1 MAKVTTEAKVGLFVL
16 LGIALLVFMS
26 LRLGEFRIFGPKGYK
41 VYAIFDSAAGLKL
54 NVPVEIAGVEVGRV
68 AAVELE
74 DGKARVTLRI
84 KPEVRLSQDATAT
97 IRTKGILGDR
107 YIELGPGSPDQP
119 KLADGGK
126 ITKTVAPPELDKLF
140 GTLGEISED
149 VRRVTGTFS
158 DVLGSETAK
167 ASLREIIQ
175 NIRELSANLNR
186 AVQQNMAYFDT
197 TMRNFSQFS
206 GDLRDISGTNKES
219 INAIIASLRTSSENL
234 QGAITAVRQMADKI
248 NQGEGTLGRLVNDPQ
263 TVENLNATLA
273 SLKDI
278 SDRINRG
285 EGSIGKLVN
294 DDETVDNLNEALT
307 GLNRALST
315 QERFKTI
322 LGYRGEFLTERADLK
337 SYLSLQIQP
346 RPDKYYLVE
355 VVQGPFRHDE
365 KSHHGNN
372 QELTFSAEIAK
383 RWGDLLLRGGM
394 IQSSGGF
401 GLDYYLFNDAVKVSF
416 EAFDFNAEHNN
427 PYLRVA
433 ADYTFLE
440 RLYVTV
446 GYDDFI
452 SKHGDASFFVGAGFR
467 FLDEDLK
474 ALLGGG
480 APAAAAAAAH

>member
-26 LRLGEFRIFGPKGYK
+26 LRLGEFRILRPKGYK

-74 DGKARVTLRI
+74 NGKARVTLRI
-84 KPEVRLSQDATAT
+84 RPEVRLSQDATAT
-97 IRTKGILGDR
+97 MRTKGILGDR
-107 YIELGPGSPDQP
+107 YIELQPGTPDQP

-126 ITKTVAPPELDKLF
+126 ISKTVAPPEMDRLLSS
-140 GTLGEISED
+140 LGEISED

-158 DVLGSETAK
+158 DVLGDEAAK
-167 ASLREIIQ
+167 SSLKEIIQ
-175 NIRELSANLNR
+175 NVRELSDNLNR
-186 AVQQNMAYFDT
+186 AVRQNMAYFDAI
-197 TMRNFSQFS
+197 MRNFGQFS
-206 GDLRDISGTNKES
+206 GDLKDISVHNKES
-219 INAIIASLRTSSENL
+219 INAIITSMRTSSENL

-278 SDRINRG
+278 SDRVNRG
-285 EGSIGKLVN
+285 EGSLGKLVR
-294 DDETVDNLNEALT
+294 DEETVDSLNEALT
-307 GLNRALST
+307 GLNRALNQ

-322 LGYRGEFLTERADLK
+322 LGYRGEYLTERADLK
-337 SYLSLQIQP
+337 SYLSLRIQP
-346 RPDKYYLVE
+346 RPDKYYELQVMEAPGRHRRDGHDSDDE
-355 VVQGPFRHDE
+355 VR
-365 KSHHGNN
+365 
-372 QELTFSAEIAK
+372 FSAQIAK
-383 RWGDLLLRGGM
+383 RYHDLVLRGGA
-394 IQSSGGF
+394 IESSGGI
-401 GLDYYLFNDAVKVSF
+401 GLDYYLFDDAVRLSF
-416 EAFDFNAEHNN
+416 EAFDFSAKRNN
-427 PYLRVA
+427 PHLRVA

-440 RLYVTV
+440 HLFLTV

-452 SKHGDASFFVGAGFR
+452 SSHGDASLFIGGGIK

-474 ALLGGG
+474 VLLGGG
-480 APAAAAAAAH
+480 APAAAAAAK

>member
-1 MAKVTTEAKVGLFVL
+1 MARVTTEAKVGLFVL

-26 LRLGEFRIFGPKGYK
+26 LRLGEFRLFRPKGYK

-68 AAVELE
+68 EAVELE
-74 DGKARVTLRI
+74 AGKAQVTLRI
-84 KPEVRLSQDATAT
+84 RPEVRLSQDAAAT

-107 YIELGPGSPDQP
+107 FIELAPGSPDEP

-126 ITKTVAPPELDKLF
+126 ITKTVSPPELDKLF

-149 VRRVTGTFS
+149 VKRVTSTFS
-158 DVLGSETAK
+158 DVLGTETAK

-175 NIRELSANLNR
+175 NVRELSENLNR
-186 AVQQNMAYFDT
+186 SVQQNMAHFDA
-197 TMRNFSQFS
+197 TMKNFSQFS
-206 GDLRDISGTNKES
+206 GDLKDISVTNKES

-234 QGAITAVRQMADKI
+234 QGAITAVRQTADKI

-285 EGSIGKLVN
+285 EGSLGKLVN
-294 DDETVDNLNEALT
+294 DEETVDNLNEALT
-307 GLNRALST
+307 GLNRALSKE
-315 QERFKTI
+315 ERFKTI
-322 LGYRGEFLTERADLK
+322 LGYRGEFLSERGDLK
-337 SYLSLQIQP
+337 SYLSLKIQP

-355 VVQGPFRHDE
+355 VVEGPGRHKEDGRRAEDE
-365 KSHHGNN
+365 V
-372 QELTFSAEIAK
+372 TFSGEIAK
-383 RWGDLLLRGGM
+383 RWGDLLLRGGV
-394 IQSSGGF
+394 IQSTGGF
-401 GLDYYLFNDAVKVSF
+401 GLDYYLFEDAVKVSF
-416 EAFDFNAEHNN
+416 EAFDFGDKHNN

-440 RLYVTV
+440 HLFITV

-452 SKHGDASFFVGAGFR
+452 SRHGDASFFVGAGFR

-474 ALLGGG
+474 SLLGGG
-480 APAAAAAAAH
+480 APAAAAAAK

>member
-1 MAKVTTEAKVGLFVL
+1 MAKMTTEAKVGLFVL

-26 LRLGEFRIFGPKGYK
+26 LRLEEFRIFRPKGYK
-41 VYAIFDSAAGLKL
+41 VYAIFASAAGLKL

-68 AAVELE
+68 AAVELA
-74 DGKARVTLRI
+74 DGKAKVTLRI
-84 KPEVRLSQDATAT
+84 NPAVRLSQDATAT

-107 YIELGPGSPDQP
+107 YIELSPGSPGQP
-119 KLADGGK
+119 KLADGGT
-126 ITKTVAPPELDKLF
+126 ITKTVVPPELDKLF

-149 VRRVTGTFS
+149 VRRVTSTFS
-158 DVLGSETAK
+158 DVLGNEAAK

-175 NIRELSANLNR
+175 NVRDLSENLNR
-186 AVQQNMAYFDT
+186 AVRQNMANFDA

-206 GDLRDISGTNKES
+206 GDLKDISGTNKES
-219 INAIIASLRTSSENL
+219 INAIIASLRISSENL
-234 QGAITAVRQMADKI
+234 QGAITAVRQMTDKI
-248 NQGEGTLGRLVNDPQ
+248 NQGEGTFGRLVNDPQ
-263 TVENLNATLA
+263 TVENLNATLS

-278 SDRINRG
+278 SERINRG

-294 DDETVDNLNEALT
+294 DNETVDNLNDALT
-307 GLNRALST
+307 GLNRVLSRE
-315 QERFKTI
+315 ERFKTI
-322 LGYRGEFLTERADLK
+322 LGYRGELLADRGDVK
-337 SYLSLQIQP
+337 SYMSLQIQP

-355 VVQGPFRHDE
+355 VVEGPGRHKRDGRRAEDE
-365 KSHHGNN
+365 V
-372 QELTFSAEIAK
+372 TFSGEIAK
-383 RWGDLLLRGGM
+383 RWGDLLLRGGI

-401 GLDYYLFNDAVKVSF
+401 GLDYYLFSDAVRVSF
-416 EAFDFNAEHNN
+416 EAFDFNAKDNN

-433 ADYTFLE
+433 ADYTFLD

-474 ALLGGG
+474 ALLSGG
-480 APAAAAAAAH
+480 APAAAAAAGK

>member
-16 LGIALLVFMS
+16 LGIGLLVFMS
-26 LRLGEFRIFGPKGYK
+26 LRLGEFRIFSPKGYK

-74 DGKARVTLRI
+74 NGKARVTLRI
-84 KPEVRLSQDATAT
+84 RPEVRLSQDATAT

-107 YIELGPGSPDQP
+107 YIELAPGSPDEP
-119 KLADGGK
+119 KLADGGR
-126 ITKTVAPPELDKLF
+126 ITKTVTPPELDKLF

-158 DVLGSETAK
+158 DVLGDETAK
-167 ASLREIIQ
+167 ASLRDIIQ
-175 NIRELSANLNR
+175 NVRELSENLNR
-186 AVQQNMAYFDT
+186 AVRQNMVYFDAI
-197 TMRNFSQFS
+197 MRNFGQFS
-206 GDLRDISGTNKES
+206 GDLKDISVTNKES

-278 SDRINRG
+278 SERINRG

-294 DDETVDNLNEALT
+294 DDETVDNLNDALT
-307 GLNRALST
+307 GLNRVLSRE
-315 QERFKTI
+315 ERFKTI
-322 LGYRGEFLTERADLK
+322 LGYRGEFLTERGDLK
-337 SYLSLQIQP
+337 SYLSLRIQP
-346 RPDKYYLVE
+346 RPDKYYLIEAVE
-355 VVQGPFRHDE
+355 GPGRHKRDGRRAE
-365 KSHHGNN
+365 DNV
-372 QELTFSAEIAK
+372 TFSAEIAK
-383 RWGDLLLRGGM
+383 RYHDLVLRGGI
-394 IQSSGGF
+394 IQTSGGF
-401 GLDYYLFNDAVKVSF
+401 GLDYYLFDDAVKVSF
-416 EAFDFNAEHNN
+416 EAFDFNAKNNN

-440 RLYVTV
+440 HLFITV

-452 SKHGDASFFVGAGFR
+452 SKHGDASFFIGAGFR

-480 APAAAAAAAH
+480 APAAAAAAK

>member
-26 LRLGEFRIFGPKGYK
+26 LRLGEFRIFRPKGYTI
-41 VYAIFDSAAGLKL
+41 YAIFDSAAGLKL

-68 AAVELE
+68 VAVELQ

-84 KPEVRLSQDATAT
+84 RPEVRLSQDATAT

-107 YIELGPGSPDQP
+107 YIELTPGSPDQP

-126 ITKTVAPPELDKLF
+126 ITRTVAPPELDKLF
-140 GTLGEISED
+140 GTLGDISED

-158 DVLGSETAK
+158 DVLGTETAK
-167 ASLREIIQ
+167 TSLREIIQ
-175 NIRELSANLNR
+175 NVRELSENLNH
-186 AVQQNMAYFDT
+186 AVRQNMTYFDAI
-197 TMRNFSQFS
+197 MRNFGQFS
-206 GDLRDISGTNKES
+206 GDLKDISVTNKES

-234 QGAITAVRQMADKI
+234 QGAITAIRQMADKI

-285 EGSIGKLVN
+285 EGSLGKLVN
-294 DDETVDNLNEALT
+294 DEETVDSLNEALT
-307 GLNRALST
+307 GLNRALNQ

-322 LGYRGEFLTERADLK
+322 LGYRGEYLTGRADLK

-355 VVQGPFRHDE
+355 VVQGPYRFGENRHGDNDQ
-365 KSHHGNN
+365 KV
-372 QELTFSAEIAK
+372 TFSAEIAK
-383 RWGDLLLRGGM
+383 RWGDLLLRGGA

-401 GLDYYLFNDAVKVSF
+401 GLDYYLFDDALKVSF
-416 EAFDFNAEHNN
+416 EAFDFNADHNR
-427 PYLRVA
+427 PYLRAA
-433 ADYTFLE
+433 ADYTFLD

-452 SKHGDASFFVGAGFR
+452 GKHGDPSFFIGAGFR

-474 ALLGGG
+474 VLLGGG
-480 APAAAAAAAH
+480 APAAAAAAGK

>member
-1 MAKVTTEAKVGLFVL
+1 MARVTTEAKVGLFVL

-26 LRLGEFRIFGPKGYK
+26 LRLGEFRIFRPKGYT

-74 DGKARVTLRI
+74 NGKARVSLRI
-84 KPEVRLSQDATAT
+84 RPEVKLSQDATAT

-107 YIELGPGSPDQP
+107 YIELAPGSPDQP
-119 KLADGGK
+119 KLADGGR
-126 ITKTVAPPELDKLF
+126 ITKTVTPPELDKLF

-158 DVLGSETAK
+158 DVMGDETAK
-167 ASLREIIQ
+167 TSLREIIQ
-175 NIRELSANLNR
+175 NVRELSENLNR
-186 AVQQNMAYFDT
+186 AVRQNMAHFDAI
-197 TMRNFSQFS
+197 MRNFGQFS
-206 GDLRDISGTNKES
+206 GDLKDISVTNKES

-294 DDETVDNLNEALT
+294 DEETVDSLNEALT
-307 GLNRALST
+307 GLNRVLSRE
-315 QERFKTI
+315 ERFKTI
-322 LGYRGEFLTERADLK
+322 LGYRGELLTERGDLK

-346 RPDKYYLVE
+346 RPDKYYLIE
-355 VVQGPFRHDE
+355 VVEGPGRHKRDGRRAEDE
-365 KSHHGNN
+365 V
-372 QELTFSAEIAK
+372 TFSGEIAK

-401 GLDYYLFNDAVKVSF
+401 GLDYYLFDDAVKVSF
-416 EAFDFNAEHNN
+416 EAFDFNAKKNN

-452 SKHGDASFFVGAGFR
+452 SKHGDASFFIGAGFR

-480 APAAAAAAAH
+480 APAAAAAAGK

>member
-1 MAKVTTEAKVGLFVL
+1 KMTAEAKVGLFVL
-16 LGIALLVFMS
+16 LGVALLVFMS
-26 LRLGEFRIFGPKGYK
+26 LRLGEFRIFRPKGYK

-74 DGKARVTLRI
+74 NGKARVSLRI
-84 KPEVRLSQDATAT
+84 RPEVRLSQDATAT

-107 YIELGPGSPDQP
+107 YIELAPGSPDQP
-119 KLADGGK
+119 KLADGGR
-126 ITKTVAPPELDKLF
+126 ITKTVTPPELDKLF

-158 DVLGSETAK
+158 DVMGDETAK
-167 ASLREIIQ
+167 TSLREIIQ
-175 NIRELSANLNR
+175 NVRELSENLNR
-186 AVQQNMAYFDT
+186 AVRQNMAHFDAI
-197 TMRNFSQFS
+197 MRNFGQFS
-206 GDLRDISGTNKES
+206 GDLKDISVTNKES

-294 DDETVDNLNEALT
+294 DEETVDSLNEALT
-307 GLNRALST
+307 GLNRVLSRE
-315 QERFKTI
+315 ERFKTI

-346 RPDKYYLVE
+346 RPDKYYLIE
-355 VVQGPFRHDE
+355 VVEGPGRHKRDGRRAEDE
-365 KSHHGNN
+365 V
-372 QELTFSAEIAK
+372 TFSGEIAK

-401 GLDYYLFNDAVKVSF
+401 GLDYYLFDDAVKVSF
-416 EAFDFNAEHNN
+416 EAFDFNAKKNN

-440 RLYVTV
+440 RLYLTV

-452 SKHGDASFFVGAGFR
+452 SKHGDASFFIGAGFR

-480 APAAAAAAAH
+480 APAAAAAAK